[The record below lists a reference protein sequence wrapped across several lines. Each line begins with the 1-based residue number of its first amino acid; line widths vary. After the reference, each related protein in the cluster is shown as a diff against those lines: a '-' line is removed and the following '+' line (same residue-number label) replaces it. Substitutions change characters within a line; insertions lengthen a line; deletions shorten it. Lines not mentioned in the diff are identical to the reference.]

1 MPPDVYYQ
9 VKVVVPSSVF
19 DKTIPIRNAA
29 AKYLR
34 DNSLR
39 PYHDDAVEVRLMEA
53 DTSFFI
59 ITAWV
64 KDELCENYKPRGSR
78 NAATNN

>member
-39 PYHDDAVEVRLMEA
+39 PYHDDAVEVRL
-53 DTSFFI
+53 
-59 ITAWV
+59 
-64 KDELCENYKPRGSR
+64 
-78 NAATNN
+78 